1 MALGRAI
8 RSAGLFTS
16 IGQVG
21 AENEIAGQSY
31 RDTLPGECYSAA
43 TLAYLG
49 GQYRWIDD
57 KSVYGVHRFYADV
70 DMGSDTAQVIS
81 AEVVRYVREM
91 GVDLDLFSE
100 MIKAGKDEINFLP
113 LSRLQELGIVNGAT
127 NKTAWTIESF
137 GHGLY
142 VKGERLTWRGINKFI
157 LIAAP
162 KGNVLH
168 VIYDPEGRGDEAI
181 QMEAH
186 SIFIDDNVHEVTPGI
201 KPYLLNGLV
210 NCVYD
215 ISPELLAKIK
225 EAREVGVA
233 MQWSYDAP
241 MFLGFQDMEVEEGR
255 SKLRGYFAL
264 HGR

>member
-1 MALGRAI
+1 M
-8 RSAGLFTS
+8 
-16 IGQVG
+16 
-21 AENEIAGQSY
+21 
-31 RDTLPGECYSAA
+31 PGECYSSA

-57 KSVYGVHRFYADV
+57 RSVYGVHRFYADV
-70 DMGSDTAQVIS
+70 DIGSDAAQVIS
-81 AEVVRYVREM
+81 SEVVKYVREM
-91 GVDLDLFSE
+91 GVDPDLFSE
-100 MIKAGKDEINFLP
+100 MIKAGKDEINLLP
-113 LSRLQELGIVNGAT
+113 ISRLRELGIVNGAA
-127 NKTAWTIESF
+127 NKTGWTIESF
-137 GHGLY
+137 DHGLY
-142 VKGERLTWRGINKFI
+142 IKGERFTWRGINKFI

-186 SIFIDDNVHEVTPGI
+186 SIFIDDKTHEVTPGF

-215 ISPELLAKIK
+215 ISSELLAKIK
-225 EAREVGVA
+225 EAGEVGVA
-233 MQWSYDAP
+233 MQWNYGAP
-241 MFLGFQDMEVEEGR
+241 LFLGFQGMEVEEGR